1 MREREMDEEGESCR
15 CISIEFL
22 QQIVSKPEGAQ
33 VKKYLKMHKNK
44 IFIERASK
52 ATRKRGDRRYR
63 KNIEK
68 EKQNSLM
75 RFEVASSPSPK
86 TVLVHSQVFNHF
98 LFD

>member
-1 MREREMDEEGESCR
+1 MREREMEEEGESCR

-52 ATRKRGDRRYR
+52 ATRRRRR
-63 KNIEK
+63 KKAIEDIEK
-68 EKQNSLM
+68 I
-75 RFEVASSPSPK
+75 
-86 TVLVHSQVFNHF
+86 
-98 LFD
+98 